1 MGITYPRLGRTVAAG
16 VSAITFRQ
24 PMSTN
29 SRPHLF
35 GLVAGLF
42 LSAGLCLAA
51 LLVTRAW
58 MRIEESQ
65 IISVTGSARKDVRS
79 DLAIWDCSFS
89 TDAPTLAE
97 AHTNSKDDLAKV
109 ERFLRAA
116 GQNDYAIQPISVT
129 ELSRRVK
136 TSDGETLQHAG
147 YRIRQSL
154 KVRTAQVEA
163 LPALASASASLL
175 EQGVSLA
182 SDDLDFIYTK
192 ANDAKI
198 EMMAEATKDA
208 RARADQIA
216 RNGGRNIKEL
226 RNARMGVVQINPLYS
241 TATSWEGNNDTS
253 SLEKTITCTVSAT
266 FALD

>member
-1 MGITYPRLGRTVAAG
+1 
-16 VSAITFRQ
+16 
-24 PMSTN
+24 MSLQ

-42 LSAGLCLAA
+42 LAAGLCFAA
-51 LLVTRAW
+51 LIVTRAW
-58 MRIEESQ
+58 MRISESQ

-79 DLAIWDCSFS
+79 DLAIWDCNF
-89 TDAPTLAE
+89 TNEAPSLQE
-97 AHTNSKDDLAKV
+97 AHAKSKEDLAKV
-109 ERFLRAA
+109 DAFLRTA
-116 GQNDYAIQPISVT
+116 GQTDFSVLPIAVSEVN
-129 ELSRRVK
+129 RRVK
-136 TSDGETLQHAG
+136 KADGEESQQRAG
-147 YRIRQSL
+147 YSIRQSL
-154 KVRTAQVEA
+154 KIRSAQVES
-163 LPALASASASLL
+163 LPALASAAAGLL
-175 EQGVSLA
+175 AQGVSLS
-182 SDDLDFIYTK
+182 SDNISFIYTK

-208 RARADQIA
+208 FNRAEQIA
-216 RNGGRNIKEL
+216 RNGRRSIKEL

>member
-1 MGITYPRLGRTVAAG
+1 
-16 VSAITFRQ
+16 
-24 PMSTN
+24 MSLQT
-29 SRPHLF
+29 RPHLF

-42 LSAGLCLAA
+42 LSAALCLAA

-58 MRIEESQ
+58 MRISESQ
-65 IISVTGSARKDVRS
+65 VVSVTGSARKDVRS
-79 DLAIWDCSFS
+79 DLAIWSCSFS
-89 TDAPTLAE
+89 SEAPTLAE
-97 AHTNSKDDLAKV
+97 AHARSKEDLAKV
-109 ERFLRAA
+109 ELFLRNA
-116 GQNDYAIQPISVT
+116 GQTDFAVQPISVA

-136 TSDGETLQHAG
+136 TSEGEAQQHAG

-154 KVRTAQVEA
+154 AVRSTQVES

-175 EQGVSLA
+175 GQGVSLS

-208 RARADQIA
+208 RTRAEQIA
-216 RNGGRNIKEL
+216 RNGGRGIKEL

-253 SLEKTITCTVSAT
+253 SLEKTITCTVGAT
-266 FALD
+266 FALE

>member
-1 MGITYPRLGRTVAAG
+1 
-16 VSAITFRQ
+16 
-24 PMSTN
+24 MSTIN
-29 SRPHLF
+29 ATTARPHLF

-42 LSAGLCLAA
+42 LSVGLCLAA

-58 MRIEESQ
+58 MRIGESQ
-65 IISVTGSARKDVRS
+65 VVSVTGSARKDVRS
-79 DLAIWDCSFS
+79 DLALWECSFT
-89 TDAPTLAE
+89 TDAPSLVQ
-97 AHTNSKDDLAKV
+97 AHEDSKADLAKV

-116 GQNDYAIQPISVT
+116 GQTDYAVQPISVT

-136 TSDGETLQHAG
+136 SPDGETLQHAG

-154 KVRTAQVEA
+154 KVRSAQVES

-175 EQGVSLA
+175 EQGVSLS

-208 RARADQIA
+208 RSRAEQIA
-216 RNGGRNIKEL
+216 RNGGRGIKEL
-226 RNARMGVVQINPLYS
+226 RSARMGVVQINPLYS

-266 FALD
+266 FALE